1 MSKRLEKV
9 VGTLED
15 LKLFDIVIYEFIGI
29 SPFFDY
35 QIIASASNE
44 RQAHSSIEFIKKVL
58 DQDEDYHVERDSHD
72 RWVLIDLDDIII
84 HVMHKDTRN
93 DYQIEKLFY
102 DRKKINIEDLR
113 HGV

>member
-9 VGTLED
+9 VSTLED
-15 LKLFDIVIYEFIGI
+15 LKLFDILIYEFIGI

-44 RQAHSSIEFIKKVL
+44 RQAHSSIEFIKKVITN
-58 DQDEDYHVERDSHD
+58 DDEFHVERDTHN

-102 DRKKINIEDLR
+102 DRKKINLEDLG